1 MADLNASVL
10 LNGKSKTSIWS
21 RFYKYRWGYFFILPF
36 LILFAC
42 FEIYPLFYNLIL
54 SMMKSQ
60 GMNNWKF
67 VGLSNFQYLLDDPN
81 FVKSLWNTFYIFIG
95 NVPLM
100 TLFALVIA
108 WILNHPSLKFRR
120 FFQTVYLLPYV
131 TASIVVAIV
140 FQILF
145 DCEFGAVNQLLG
157 LFHIPHLPWLI
168 SETWSKGAIIILITW
183 KWLGYNMILMLAGLQ
198 AISSEIFESATI
210 DGANKRTTFMKIVL
224 PLMRPTIVSCLVM
237 STIGTFCQLFDEPY
251 ILTGGGPNFSSTPLP
266 MYVYLAA
273 FNYFKFGYASAIA
286 VILGLMVFCM
296 SYFQLK
302 VMDREV

>member
-1 MADLNASVL
+1 MNDPNISLSL
-10 LNGKSKTSIWS
+10 RSKPQSNIW
-21 RFYKYRWGYFFILPF
+21 RKFYQYRWGYFFILPF

-42 FEIYPLFYNLIL
+42 FEVYPLFYNLVL
-54 SMMKSQ
+54 SLMKSQ
-60 GMNNWKF
+60 GMNTWKF
-67 VGLSNFQYLLDDPN
+67 IGLSNYQYLLDDPN
-81 FVKSLWNTFYIFIG
+81 FTKSLWNTVYIFIG
-95 NVPLM
+95 NVPIM
-100 TLFALVIA
+100 TLMALIIA
-108 WILNHPSLKFRR
+108 WILNHPGLKFRR
-120 FFQTVYLLPYV
+120 VLQTVYLLPYV

-145 DCEFGAVNQLLG
+145 DSEFGAINQLLG
-157 LFHIPHLPWLI
+157 LFRIPYLPWLI
-168 SETWSKGAIIILITW
+168 SETWSKSAIIILITW

-198 AISSEIFESATI
+198 AISGEIFESATI
-210 DGANKRTTFMKIVL
+210 DGANKRQTFLKIVL

-286 VILGLMVFCM
+286 VILGLLVFGM